1 MGQRRTKVE
10 VLNEK
15 TGFRR
20 IFFFQTGFLFI
31 IFLFYIFL

>member
-15 TGFRR
+15 ISKVESKICLHREDRSSGR
-20 IFFFQTGFLFI
+20 
-31 IFLFYIFL
+31 

>member
-15 TGFRR
+15 ISKVESKIAAYTEKIGSSGR
-20 IFFFQTGFLFI
+20 
-31 IFLFYIFL
+31 